1 MSWYQVVGWFILAA
15 GACAAL
21 YDGLPLIGHVARSAK
36 HQVSKPA
43 TRRRAWHG
51 VRLDLYLVVTGM
63 SMAGEWWHHRLLL
76 LVPATYAIAI
86 GVWEIGLRLRSRSG
100 AKLGGLPTG
109 RP

>member
-21 YDGLPLIGHVARSAK
+21 FDGLPLIGQVARSGK

-43 TRRRAWHG
+43 TRRRAWHQ
-51 VRLDLYLVVTGM
+51 VRLDLYLAVTGV

-76 LVPATYAIAI
+76 LVPGTYAIAI
-86 GVWEIGLRLRSRSG
+86 AVWEIRLRLRSRSG
-100 AKLGGLPTG
+100 AKPGGLPAG
-109 RP
+109 PP